1 MIADAVFLR
10 LGWMRWGCWMVGSG
24 GDASSTVRMGIL
36 SGGDAS
42 STVGIG
48 ILLRVLRWWMNVVAL
63 MVRCAVGS
71 AEDDWWVP
79 TLGAGWVPT
88 LGAGPLSRIAVSCW
102 SAVACLAFIAAL
114 LGIVV
119 FNSFTNSVAAIIVLS
134 ASEIVGVVQCAG

>member
-1 MIADAVFLR
+1 MRRCCRGEIANAVSLR
-10 LGWMRWGCWMVGSG
+10 LGWMRWGYWTVGSG
-24 GDASSTVRMGIL
+24 GDASSI
-36 SGGDAS
+36 
-42 STVGIG
+42 VGIG
-48 ILLRVLRWWMNVVAL
+48 ILLRVLRWWTKVVAL

-102 SAVACLAFIAAL
+102 SAVACLALVAAL

-119 FNSFTNSVAAIIVLS
+119 FNSLTNSAAVIIVLS
-134 ASEIVGVVQCAG
+134 ASERVGIVQCAG